1 MKAME
6 GLKNVRAFKGL
17 VFVIKLSSQ
26 AEAGTSSMPDLD
38 VWNSTVNTEKA
49 ELSSFCPCPD
59 HCGSAETT
67 FLSLV
72 SALSPPCRSQLPV
85 LDTCPSWCACRHG
98 AKNTVLAVR
107 WHAGGHLLLAGS
119 RDQVIRLYDVR
130 TLREVAVFRGHAK
143 EVTALAWHPT
153 HHTLFA
159 SAAHDGNI
167 RFWYTR

>member
-1 MKAME
+1 
-6 GLKNVRAFKGL
+6 
-17 VFVIKLSSQ
+17 
-26 AEAGTSSMPDLD
+26 
-38 VWNSTVNTEKA
+38 
-49 ELSSFCPCPD
+49 
-59 HCGSAETT
+59 
-67 FLSLV
+67 
-72 SALSPPCRSQLPV
+72 
-85 LDTCPSWCACRHG
+85 
-98 AKNTVLAVR
+98 VLAVR